1 MTLVNLI
8 RVHARIAWR
17 QKALWYTS
25 IPLTLLAIIV
35 SFGGNAPNTGD
46 VKDLV
51 YKAQVTVMF
60 LGIAYAAAFTNL
72 LTAPARLG
80 IGELELSAPVGS
92 MKLRMARVVGP
103 FTVVIVPPLTFLLV
117 MGTIQTVQGKWDGL
131 PMALVVTASV
141 IAPAMLCSIA
151 ISAFTGSFLPQAF
164 ARIVAVLVWFYLVFS
179 TPMIPVP
186 APAGTIF
193 GITGDVVAEGY
204 FGSRPLYALT
214 GPLSSSPGPAT
225 ATVSLLWQLTL
236 IIVLL
241 AIGSRLS
248 ERFRD
253 R

>member
-1 MTLVNLI
+1 MTFVDLI

-17 QKALWYTS
+17 QKALWHTS
-25 IPLTLLAIIV
+25 MPLTLLAV
-35 SFGGNAPNTGD
+35 MLSFGGKAPNTGD
-46 VKDLV
+46 VRDLV
-51 YKAQVTVMF
+51 YKAQVLVIF
-60 LGIAYAAAFTNL
+60 VGVAYAAAFTGL

-80 IGELELSAPVGS
+80 IGELESSAPVGF
-92 MKLRMARVVGP
+92 MKLRMARVLGP
-103 FTVVIVPPLTFLLV
+103 FTVVVVPPLAFLLI
-117 MGTIQTVQGKWDGL
+117 MGAIQTVQGRRDGL
-131 PMALVVTASV
+131 PMALAVTASM
-141 IAPAMLCSIA
+141 IAPATLCSIA

-164 ARIVAVLVWFYLVFS
+164 ARIAAVLVWFYLVFS
-179 TPMIPVP
+179 TPVIPVP
-186 APAGTIF
+186 APEGTIF
-193 GITGDVVAEGY
+193 GITGDAVAEGY